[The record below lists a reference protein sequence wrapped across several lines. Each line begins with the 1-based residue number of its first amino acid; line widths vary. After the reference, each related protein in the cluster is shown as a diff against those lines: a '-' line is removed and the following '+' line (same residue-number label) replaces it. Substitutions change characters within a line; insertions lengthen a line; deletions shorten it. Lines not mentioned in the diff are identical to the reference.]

1 MRRSLRLV
9 HQVVSNLIGNLH
21 GKSLEE
27 LQVEDREDAFEAERL
42 VGDVLA
48 PTCLELMNPGDYI
61 AYSTDLGS
69 GLYDVSIPCGDS
81 TINVL
86 VDFNENG
93 KAYVYELIIDSE
105 DFALVLVNKKDL
117 RRLFGQTIVE
127 YSIPTHAH
135 IYKKILVY
143 NEEKKSYDILLA
155 SATLHYERENN

>member
-1 MRRSLRLV
+1 
-9 HQVVSNLIGNLH
+9 VSYLIGNLH

-27 LQVEDREDAFEAERL
+27 LQVKDREDALEAEML
-42 VGDVLA
+42 IEHVLA
-48 PTCLELMNPGDYI
+48 PICLELMDPGDYH
-61 AYSTDLGS
+61 AHSTDLG
-69 GLYDVSIPCGDS
+69 GGFYDVDIPCGDFA
-81 TINVL
+81 INVL
-86 VDFNENG
+86 IDFNEDG
-93 KAYVYELIIDSE
+93 KAYVYELNIDGE

-143 NEEKKSYDILLA
+143 NEKKKGYDILLA

>member
-1 MRRSLRLV
+1 
-9 HQVVSNLIGNLH
+9 VSNLIVNLH

-27 LQVEDREDAFEAERL
+27 LQVEDREDAREAEML
-42 VGDVLA
+42 IEHVLA
-48 PTCLELMNPGDYI
+48 PICLELMDPGDYY
-61 AYSTDLGS
+61 AYSTDLG
-69 GLYDVSIPCGDS
+69 GGFYDVSIPCGDS

-86 VDFNENG
+86 IDFNEDG
-93 KAYVYELIIDSE
+93 KAYVHELIIDSE

>member
-1 MRRSLRLV
+1 
-9 HQVVSNLIGNLH
+9 LH

-27 LQVEDREDAFEAERL
+27 LQVEDREDALEAERL
-42 VGDVLA
+42 IGDVLA
-48 PTCLELMNPGDYI
+48 PTCLELMNSEDYG
-61 AYSTDLGS
+61 AYSTDLGG
-69 GLYDVSIPCGDS
+69 GLYDVRIPCGDF

-86 VDFNENG
+86 IDFNEDG
-93 KAYVYELIIDSE
+93 KAYVHELNIDSE
-105 DFALVLVNKKDL
+105 DFALVLVNKKGL